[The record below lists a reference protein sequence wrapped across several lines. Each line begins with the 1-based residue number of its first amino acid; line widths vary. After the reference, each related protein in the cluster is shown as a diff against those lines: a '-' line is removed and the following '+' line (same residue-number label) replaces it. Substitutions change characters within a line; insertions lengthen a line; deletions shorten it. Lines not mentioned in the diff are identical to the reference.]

1 MGFLQKL
8 GLVEENPDYSMDIT
22 LTANYAEP
30 DVDVN
35 VENVSNDNLVN
46 DIYSANNLGD
56 LSKSIFKVDELI
68 NNLPKEMP
76 TETKKATVL
85 GILTSFGLT
94 VEEVVNDGLSRIN
107 YLSASMNE
115 IINKNTSEI
124 DSSNSLIEDHK
135 KEIEELSKYIAG
147 LTIAN
152 KNCENTIESEV
163 DKISNLI
170 KFVGGEI

>member
-8 GLVEENPDYSMDIT
+8 GLVEENPDYSMDAT
-22 LTANYAEP
+22 LTTSYAEP
-30 DVDVN
+30 NVDVN

-135 KEIEELSKYIAG
+135 KEIEELSKYIAD
-147 LTIAN
+147 LTVAN

>member
-8 GLVEENPDYSMDIT
+8 GLVEENPDYNVDIEPIT
-22 LTANYAEP
+22 NYEEP
-30 DVDVN
+30 VDVN
-35 VENVSNDNLVN
+35 VENVSNDNLVG
-46 DIYSANNLGD
+46 DIYSANNLSD
-56 LSKSIFKVDELI
+56 LSKSIFKIDELI

-115 IINKNTSEI
+115 IINKNTGEI
-124 DSSNSLIEDHK
+124 DSSNMLIEDHK
-135 KEIEELSKYIAG
+135 KEIEELSKYIAD
-147 LTIAN
+147 LTVAN